1 MSGESPNVIIYD
13 VSGQEMSVSNGL
25 AIPTATSALLFA
37 GSDGTNAHYILMDGS
52 GRTIVAGA
60 GTAGTPT
67 AGVLTIQGISGG
79 TVVPVS
85 GTVTANQGTANS
97 LANAW
102 TTELTD
108 GTHGPVAVKAASTAA
123 VATDPSLVVSIS
135 PNNTVTVVGDAASG
149 SALAGNP
156 VLIAGS
162 DGTDARN
169 LSTNTSGNLLVAQA
183 AVTGVA
189 LADAWTTKITDATN
203 GPVAVKPASTAAVA
217 TDPALVVAISPNNA
231 LSLSAADITNTGA
244 LGALNATVSVTHP
257 GLGSVGFQLA
267 AGTLIGTII
276 PEVSFDGGTTWNATF
291 FDIPNTGNIVT
302 SFVFGSSNTAT
313 AATIAGVGGAGQTRV
328 RVSAYTSGTANIT
341 VRASDISDP
350 SLLNSGAAGA
360 ALPPIIG
367 QVGGSVTTSSP
378 TYTTG
383 TLNALSLTTAGAIR
397 IDGSAVTQPV
407 SLSGTVT
414 VVGDAASGSAVA
426 GNPVLIAGS
435 DGTDARTI
443 STDASGHAIV
453 LGAQTAETTA
463 AWTSATSAN
472 ATATL
477 TVTGYGTIAVTLNQG
492 TTITGGVL
500 TFEVSDTA
508 AGTNWYPIGVIS
520 SYSSIPTSTYTLVA
534 STNIAFQMNI
544 SAFIQFR
551 VRLST
556 VISGT
561 GTVNVGIAANYT
573 SAPIEN
579 QQFTL
584 ITDGTHGPAAVKA
597 ASTAA
602 VATDPA
608 LVVAISPNNTISL
621 AAAADATAT
630 GALGALNA
638 TVQITTAGYSSTG
651 MQLAAGTLIGTI
663 IPEASFDGGTTWN
676 ATYFDSVTTGNIITS
691 FVFGSSNTAT
701 AATIIGTGGAGLM
714 RVRVSAYTS
723 GTANIT
729 LRASQISDPSSLS
742 EGVPGQA
749 LPPVATLKGL
759 SDGTDIRAVLG
770 DTSGRTIV
778 IGAAAT
784 GAAVAG
790 NPVLVA
796 GSDGTDART
805 LLTNTSGNLL
815 NIPFDNF
822 GNAAGVKN
830 KTQTPSTLGVTPVS
844 GLDNGLINRIIRV
857 GDDGVQR
864 TTSETIIWYDALEGS
879 TVNTFWTQSVTT
891 QTIAQATGILTL
903 NNSGITTLSTDSII
917 TSKRQ
922 FAKLPRVGLHARIK
936 ANISANVATNH
947 SLVEFGFGAPSGVTA
962 IISNGCFFRVT
973 AAGNLVVVT
982 SYNGTETVSATQLA
996 QGSITTTTYYKFDIF
1011 IDDQFAHFVVV
1022 DANEIPVVD
1031 FQQQIPVGQAALW
1044 AVSHSPVFARTYVD
1058 TTGGGTAVKLNIGAF
1073 DVQMLDALSNKG
1085 WEFQMASVMR
1095 QASINPTSYAQTG
1108 SSMTAAPA
1116 GGSPSNTTS
1125 LYTVL
1130 GGEYIFTILTGSE
1143 NPLSVFA
1150 FTIPAPYTFYLHS
1163 LFFSAPFVTTVFS
1176 TTNIPVFEWLIVA
1189 NCASVDINTGGG
1201 QLMPVGVT
1209 YVATSA
1215 TQAVGTQLTNA
1226 GSNSWSPHVPIV
1238 CLPGTVLHIG
1248 YKALNNSG
1256 TTTGA
1261 IRGSVVVDGFFE

>member
-67 AGVLTIQGISGG
+67 GGVLTIQGISGG

-156 VLIAGS
+156 VLVAGS

-360 ALPPIIG
+360 ALPPIVG

-463 AWTSATSAN
+463 AWTSATSVN
-472 ATATL
+472 ATAAL

-500 TFEVSDTA
+500 TFEVSDTV

-584 ITDGTHGPAAVKA
+584 ITDGTHGPVAVKA

-608 LVVAISPNNTISL
+608 LVVAVSPNNIVSSL
-621 AAAADATAT
+621 SGDVTTT
-630 GALGALNA
+630 GTLGALNA
-638 TVQITTAGYSSTG
+638 AVQVVTAGLNTAG
-651 MQLAAGTLIGTI
+651 FQLAAGTLIGTI
-663 IPEASFDGGTTWN
+663 LPEVSFDGGTTWN
-676 ATYFDSVTTGNIITS
+676 STYFDTPTS
-691 FVFGSSNTAT
+691 GKVSTIVFASANTAT
-701 AATIIGTGGAGLM
+701 AATIVGVGGSGLS

-723 GTANIT
+723 GTANVT
-729 LRASQISDPSSLS
+729 VRATTRTDPSVLFAT
-742 EGVPGQA
+742 QA
-749 LPPVATLKGL
+749 GLVLPPTVAVIAG
-759 SDGTDIRAVLG
+759 SDGTDARAITT
-770 DTSGRTIV
+770 DTSGRLMV
-778 IGAAAT
+778 IGAAAA

-790 NPVLVA
+790 NPVLIA

-805 LLTNTSGNLL
+805 LLTNASGNLL
-815 NIPFDNF
+815 IGQASADVTSTGALGALNATVSVTHPGLTAVGMQLIAGTLIGTIIPEVSFDGGTTWNSTFFHNPGTGVIVSSIVF
-822 GNAAGVKN
+822 GSANTANAESIVGVGGAGM
-830 KTQTPSTLGVTPVS
+830 T
-844 GLDNGLINRIIRV
+844 RIRV
-857 GDDGVQR
+857 SAYTSGTANITVRASDI
-864 TTSETIIWYDALEGS
+864 TTNVSLLSQA
-879 TVNTFWTQSVTT
+879 
-891 QTIAQATGILTL
+891 ATGSAVPPVTQQIGGSDGTD
-903 NNSGITTLSTDSII
+903 IRTLSTD
-917 TSKRQ
+917 TSG
-922 FAKLPRVGLHARIK
+922 KLKTDI
-936 ANISANVATNH
+936 
-947 SLVEFGFGAPSGVTA
+947 FGNAGAIMDAV
-962 IISNGCFFRVT
+962 IT
-973 AAGNLVVVT
+973 AAT
-982 SYNGTETVSATQLA
+982 APANGIAHLNVYQTTVPALTA
-996 QGSITTTTYYKFDIF
+996 
-1011 IDDQFAHFVVV
+1011 
-1022 DANEIPVVD
+1022 
-1031 FQQQIPVGQAALW
+1031 GQSVA
-1044 AVSHSPVFARTYVD
+1044 SQSD
-1058 TTGGGTAVKLNIGAF
+1058 TTGALWVNKDSRRATFRATAVGITPVAASSFPIMTLIGSSTKTVRVTHINIQVTSTTGLAAPSLVTVQRLSSLTGGTAVGHTAVLMDTGNAAASAVMDTYTTVPTASTVVANIA
-1073 DVQMLDALSNKG
+1073 SG
-1085 WEFQMASVMR
+1085 WIQ
-1095 QASINPTSYAQTG
+1095 Y
-1108 SSMTAAPA
+1108 MTAALTYNSVGNLDFYFGDD
-1116 GGSPSNTTS
+1116 GGQQFILRGTS
-1125 LYTVL
+1125 QWLSLLVA
-1130 GGEYIFTILTGSE
+1130 TIG
-1143 NPLSVFA
+1143 A
-1150 FTIPAPYTFYLHS
+1150 
-1163 LFFSAPFVTTVFS
+1163 SAPLMCITV
-1176 TTNIPVFEWLIVA
+1176 EWIE
-1189 NCASVDINTGGG
+1189 D
-1201 QLMPVGVT
+1201 
-1209 YVATSA
+1209 
-1215 TQAVGTQLTNA
+1215 
-1226 GSNSWSPHVPIV
+1226 NS
-1238 CLPGTVLHIG
+1238 
-1248 YKALNNSG
+1248 
-1256 TTTGA
+1256 
-1261 IRGSVVVDGFFE
+1261 